1 MPEAKSPRMTIAEIF
16 AESNT
21 DAPMSPLKRAQA
33 LYDMR
38 RAREPF
44 FGQNADLFG
53 EPAWDILLDL
63 FIGHERGAEMC
74 VSDACIGACVPPS
87 TAIRWLAILEDRGL
101 IERDADP
108 FDARRRCV
116 RLTRRAREL
125 LTAYLLSC

>member
-1 MPEAKSPRMTIAEIF
+1 MNSQSRLAIAELL
-16 AESNT
+16 AEDRANT
-21 DAPMSPLKRAQA
+21 PISPLKRAQA

-44 FGQNADLFG
+44 FGANADLFG

-63 FIGHERGAEMC
+63 YIAHERGVETF

-87 TAIRWLAILEDRGL
+87 TAIRWLAILEERGL

-108 FDARRRCV
+108 FDARRRSV
-116 RLTRRAREL
+116 RLTRRAREV

>member
-1 MPEAKSPRMTIAEIF
+1 MNSQSRLAIAELF
-16 AESNT
+16 ADDRTNT
-21 DAPMSPLKRAQA
+21 PVSPLKRAQA

-44 FGQNADLFG
+44 FGANADLFG

-63 FIGHERGAEMC
+63 YIAHERGVETF

-87 TAIRWLAILEDRGL
+87 TAIRWLAILEERGL

-108 FDARRRCV
+108 FDARRRSV
-116 RLTRRAREL
+116 RLTRRAREV